1 VRVALA
7 DDSVLFRRGLRRLLE
22 DTGVEVVAECDSG
35 DALLQQLD
43 TTAELDAVVL
53 DIRMPPTFTNEGI
66 ATAAQIR
73 RRHPRVGVLVLS
85 TYAESGY
92 ASELLAAGSSHLG
105 YLLKDRVDDAGV
117 VRDALVRL
125 ADGGSVLDPGVV
137 ARLVARRNQ
146 VRALDRLTDRERAVL
161 AAMAEGRSNIGIGQ
175 QLYLSPKTVEAHI
188 ASIFA
193 KLDMP
198 VEGDTNRRVRAVLHW
213 LNAEEDD
220 AR

>member
-22 DTGVEVVAECDSG
+22 DLGLDVGAECGSG
-35 DALLQQLD
+35 EALLHQLD
-43 TTAELDAVVL
+43 TIADVDAVVL

-66 ATAAQIR
+66 TTAAQIR
-73 RRHPRVGVLVLS
+73 RRHPRVGILVLS

-105 YLLKDRVDDAGV
+105 YLLKDRVDDPDV

-125 ADGGSVLDPGVV
+125 AGGGSVLDSAVV
-137 ARLVARRNQ
+137 ARLVARKNHTRT
-146 VRALDRLTDRERAVL
+146 LDRLTDRERAVL
-161 AAMAEGRSNIGIGQ
+161 AAMAEGKSNIGIGQ
-175 QLYLSPKTVEAHI
+175 QLYLSPKTVETHI
-188 ASIFA
+188 AGIFT

-198 VEGDTNRRVRAVLHW
+198 IESDTNRRVRAVLHW
-213 LNAEEDD
+213 LNAENDP
-220 AR
+220 R

>member
-1 VRVALA
+1 MRIALA

-22 DTGVEVVAECDSG
+22 ETAVDVIAECG
-35 DALLQQLD
+35 TGEALLQQLD
-43 TTAELDAVVL
+43 TVADIDAVVL

-73 RRHPRVGVLVLS
+73 RRHPKVGVLVLS

-125 ADGGSVLDPGVV
+125 AGGGSVVDPGVV
-137 ARLVARRNQ
+137 ARLVARKDHLRTF
-146 VRALDRLTDRERAVL
+146 DRLTDRERAVL
-161 AAMAEGRSNIGIGQ
+161 AAMAEGKSNSGISQ
-175 QLYLSPKTVEAHI
+175 RLYLSPKTVEAHI

-193 KLDMP
+193 KLEMP
-198 VEGDTNRRVRAVLHW
+198 VEGDTNRRVRAVLRW
-213 LNAEEDD
+213 LNAEND
-220 AR
+220 RP

>member
-1 VRVALA
+1 MRVAIA
-7 DDSVLFRRGLRRLLE
+7 DDSVLFRSGLRHLLE
-22 DTGVEVVAECDSG
+22 EIGVDVIAECGSG
-35 DALLQQLD
+35 EALLQQLD
-43 TTAELDAVVL
+43 ALAGVDAVVL

-73 RRHPRVGVLVLS
+73 RRHPEVGILVLS

-92 ASELLAAGSSHLG
+92 ASELLATGSSHLG
-105 YLLKDRVDDAGV
+105 YLLKDRVDDAGM

-125 ADGGSVLDPGVV
+125 AGGGSVLDPGVV
-137 ARLVARRNQ
+137 ARLVARKNHIRT
-146 VRALDRLTDRERAVL
+146 LDRLTDRERAVL
-161 AAMAEGRSNIGIGQ
+161 GAMAEGKSNIGISQ

-188 ASIFA
+188 ASIFT

-198 VEGDTNRRVRAVLHW
+198 IEGDTNRRVRAALHW
-213 LNAEEDD
+213 LNANAN